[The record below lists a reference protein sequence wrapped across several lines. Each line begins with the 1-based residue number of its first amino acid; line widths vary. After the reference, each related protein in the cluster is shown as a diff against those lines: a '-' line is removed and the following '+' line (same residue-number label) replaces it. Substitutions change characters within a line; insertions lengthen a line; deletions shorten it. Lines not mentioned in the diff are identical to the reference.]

1 MRKAGTPALLLAAL
15 MVPAGVAAQQG
26 RPEVQVRH
34 ENGAAAKKD
43 ADVKPEQVTTQ
54 HSATIGGQKIDYDAT
69 VGDII
74 LRDDD
79 DNPTAAL
86 YYTAY
91 VRRGI
96 SDTSGRPLV
105 FAYNGGPGS
114 ASIWV
119 HMGAFGPKRVAVP
132 DTTHAPPPP
141 YPLEDNQYSL
151 LDVAD
156 LVFIDPVGTGFSH
169 PLGDATGKDFWGVD
183 EDARSLAQFVTRWL
197 SENGRWNSPR
207 YLIGESYGTT
217 RSATLGNLLQQRE
230 NVDLNGI
237 VLVSAVLDF
246 STITFQPGNEMPYI
260 TYLPSYAAVAW
271 YHDVLPEKPIEL
283 RPYLAEVE
291 QFATGEYAHALLAGS
306 DLDPAERGRV
316 LDQLARYTGLDRDYL
331 DRADLRVDA
340 SEFEKELMREH
351 GLVVGRLDARFTGP
365 TGDLLAERAPY
376 DPQSSAISSAYTSL
390 FNEYMHDE
398 LKFGRD
404 RVYQVSGNVR
414 PWNWTHGATRGW
426 PGYTNVATDLAQA
439 ITQNPKLHVMLAS
452 GLFDLATPYFAA
464 EYTMDHLGL
473 PANLR
478 GNIREEE
485 YEAGHMM
492 YVNPQSLAKL
502 KTDIASFIA
511 QTSRAPAAVAAG
523 AR

>member
-1 MRKAGTPALLLAAL
+1 MRHAGTTALLLAAL
-15 MVPAGVAAQQG
+15 MLPAGTRAQDRPQVRRENGEAAQ
-26 RPEVQVRH
+26 
-34 ENGAAAKKD
+34 KD
-43 ADVKPEQVTTQ
+43 ADVKPEQVTTH
-54 HSATIGGQKIDYDAT
+54 HSAAIGGQKIDYDAT
-69 VGDII
+69 VGDVI

-79 DNPTAAL
+79 GHPTAAL
-86 YYTAY
+86 YYTY
-91 VRRGI
+91 YQRRGV
-96 SDTSGRPLV
+96 SDAAHRPLA

-114 ASIWV
+114 SSIWV

-141 YPLEDNQYSL
+141 YTLEDNQYSL

-169 PLGDATGKDFWGVD
+169 PLGNATGKDFWGVD

-230 NVDLNGI
+230 NLDLNGI

-260 TYLPSYAAVAW
+260 TYLPSYAAVSW
-271 YHDVLPEKPIEL
+271 YHDVLPQKPAEL
-283 RPYLAEVE
+283 RPFLAQVE

-306 DLDPAERGRV
+306 DLDPSERNAV
-316 LDQLARYTGLDRDYL
+316 LDKLVQYTGLSRDYL

-390 FNEYMHDE
+390 FNEYLHNQLD
-398 LKFGRD
+398 FGRD

-414 PWNWTHGATRGW
+414 PWNWTHGMTRGW

-473 PANLR
+473 PPELR
-478 GNIREEE
+478 DNIREEE
-485 YEAGHMM
+485 YLAGHMM
-492 YVNPQSLAKL
+492 YVHPQSLAKL
-502 KTDIASFIA
+502 KADIASFIA
-511 QTSRAPAAVAAG
+511 ETSGTRTAAAG
-523 AR
+523 R